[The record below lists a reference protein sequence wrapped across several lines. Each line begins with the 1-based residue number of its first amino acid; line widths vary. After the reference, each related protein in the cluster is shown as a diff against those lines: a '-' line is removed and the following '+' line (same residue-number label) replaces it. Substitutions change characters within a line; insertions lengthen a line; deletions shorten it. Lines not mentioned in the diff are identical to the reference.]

1 MLSAPTTL
9 STQDYESMLHKID
22 KRTSF
27 NTGNRPRSKK
37 NRRWSGH
44 KKKSSQKQRGLCSAL
59 EAETLQ
65 MEMRLKIL
73 SDLKTKTKRELR
85 HQKRH
90 REQRGSLW
98 ASAKPQKG
106 HDYIGKVL
114 KKHRKEN
121 RLSFGRSLYDPY
133 LGQRRDSAGK
143 EKPKRNQPG
152 KEKAITGKEKATRR
166 MSDCSLEINNCKPS
180 LPKAPRFDT
189 STLQREVKECEKIEL
204 KATKIDVEE
213 DEKTANDWNAINQ
226 ISEKQDEKTAHDWN
240 AKEQTSQ
247 KPNPEAGCLWGSRT
261 ATPKANPEAG
271 SLWGARPPTPEA
283 NPKAGCLWGERPPT
297 PKAGTPGCLWGSSTS
312 AKTLEPSSGSLWRS
326 NEVRPRPASS
336 MELKD
341 INIFATRV
349 QETGASPP
357 WWLQEKKTETKRKVC
372 YECFAWFSES
382 ESFEGEGK
390 LYCSEACRDKSIEK
404 LTAKCAF
411 SGCEKRVP
419 RTERRLRW
427 KQYFFCCSN
436 HVVFL

>member
-9 STQDYESMLHKID
+9 STQDYESMLNRID

-27 NTGNRPRSKK
+27 NTANRARSKK
-37 NRRWSGH
+37 KRRWSGNN
-44 KKKSSQKQRGLCSAL
+44 KKSSQKQQGLCSAL

-98 ASAKPQKG
+98 ASARPQKG

-121 RLSFGRSLYDPY
+121 RLSFGKSLYDPY
-133 LGQRRDSAGK
+133 LCQRLDSAEK
-143 EKPKRNQPG
+143 EKPKRYQRYQPG
-152 KEKAITGKEKATRR
+152 KEKAIKR
-166 MSDCSLEINNCKPS
+166 MPHYSPEINNSKPS

-189 STLQREVKECEKIEL
+189 STLQGEVKECETILSKL
-204 KATKIDVEE
+204 TKIDVEE
-213 DEKTANDWNAINQ
+213 DEKTA
-226 ISEKQDEKTAHDWN
+226 HDWN
-240 AKEQTSQ
+240 AKDQISETE
-247 KPNPEAGCLWGSRT
+247 KRDPKAGCLWGSR
-261 ATPKANPEAG
+261 PV
-271 SLWGARPPTPEA
+271 
-283 NPKAGCLWGERPPT
+283 T
-297 PKAGTPGCLWGSSTS
+297 PKAGARGCLWGSSTS
-312 AKTLEPSSGSLWRS
+312 AKNIEPSSGSLWRS
-326 NEVRPRPASS
+326 NDFRPAST

-349 QETGASPP
+349 QETGASTP

-372 YECFAWFSES
+372 YECFAWFCES

-390 LYCSEACRDKSIEK
+390 LYCSEACRDISIEK

-411 SGCEKRVP
+411 SGCEERVP

-427 KQYFFCCSN
+427 KQYFFCCNN
-436 HVVFL
+436 HVVYL